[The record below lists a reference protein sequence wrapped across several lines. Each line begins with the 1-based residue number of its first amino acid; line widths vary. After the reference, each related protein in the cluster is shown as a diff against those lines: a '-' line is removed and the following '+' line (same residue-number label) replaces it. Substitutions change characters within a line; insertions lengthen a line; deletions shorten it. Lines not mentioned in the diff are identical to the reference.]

1 MAFNKKDAGSD
12 LIVNS
17 IGICLA
23 EPNDRKKP
31 SKIVIAYKLG
41 DDIDSV
47 RFVFIKPPVKGKA
60 DRTTLLDAI
69 AEAEDVRN
77 VTYVGCDGL
86 EKDIYVCR
94 EDKGRVTD
102 VIERDYERN
111 CYPQGYTEV
120 FSSALKFSIKQGCD
134 YAKTWDKS
142 VKLEIAVDGADAGY
156 EKDSYE
162 YAVINAYNACLLG
175 SVFESEELQIET
187 RSGEKVKFEFRK
199 SNTTFV
205 VQDKLY
211 IYPVYKGLS
220 ECIDYY
226 VTEEFRYIDGTDAQK
241 IVYKIIY
248 TNRVNNYKIVRE

>member
-23 EPNDRKKP
+23 EPNDKKKP

-41 DDIDSV
+41 DDVDSV
-47 RFVFIKPPVKGKA
+47 KFLFIKPPAKGYA
-60 DRTTLLDAI
+60 DRTSLLGAI
-69 AEAEDVRN
+69 AKAEDVGN
-77 VTYVGCDGL
+77 VTYVSYDGQA
-86 EKDIYVCR
+86 KDIYVCR
-94 EDKGRVTD
+94 EEKGRVTD

-111 CYPQGYTEV
+111 AYPQGYTEV
-120 FSSALKFSIKQGCD
+120 FSSALKFSVKQGCD
-134 YAKTWDKS
+134 YAKSLDKCE
-142 VKLEIAVDGADAGY
+142 KLEISAEGVDAGY
-156 EKDSYE
+156 EKTSYE

-175 SVFESEELQIET
+175 SIFECEELQIET

-199 SNTTFV
+199 SNSTFV
-205 VQDKLY
+205 VQDRLY
-211 IYPVYKGLS
+211 IYPIFKGLS
-220 ECIDYY
+220 ECVDYY
-226 VTEEFRYIDGTDAQK
+226 VTEEFRYVDGTDAQK